1 MPETMAERSSA
12 RLLRAIA
19 EELAQRL
26 LPELRSADARERAT
40 LARLTLEYLA
50 ADVDVLAAVAQEW
63 APGFR
68 GALEEALQ
76 SLPATPFAGQLP
88 SWRAELA
95 AIAVEH
101 GVARQREVRALRAL
115 GAALVRC
122 AADAGDNGGDPAD
135 AAAIARTLGRLGAL
149 DHQWLTR
156 YEAARRQKDAPEVA
170 ASAVPLS
177 GAAPELDP
185 ALVTRYLRRRFPD
198 IPNLAASA
206 VVPIPGGR
214 SKKTFFIS
222 LAGCETLPAELVMRQ
237 DYALRYE
244 GTKVRDEYAPLV
256 KLAALGLAVP
266 RPLLLEG
273 EVTELGPPFI
283 FVERLRGAPPGSY
296 FGMRTPCPGAFAELA
311 HLLAQLHR
319 VAPGELGLS
328 TAAPSGGRPAAADR
342 DVSSQV
348 ARECHHGFPADRL
361 RLRLGAARMRQGS
374 WHRGGRARR
383 CGTVQSIGRGRSSQR
398 AARLGVHAPGGSGGG
413 PGSRARLCRRIHA
426 LGRVHA
432 PLSGGGRRPRTRA
445 ARAPRHAGEFPQ
457 RHNPGRHL
465 RAQLRGGLD
474 ARVRQGRQFI
484 HRPAFD
490 RAAHRRTLAALR
502 CGVSG
507 AAGPPAHQPSSKSA
521 VNPHRSIVGDP
532 LRR

>member
-1 MPETMAERSSA
+1 MPETMAEQSSA

-19 EELAQRL
+19 EELATRL
-26 LPELRSADARERAT
+26 LPELHSADARERAT

-63 APGFR
+63 APMFR
-68 GALEEALQ
+68 DALEEALQ
-76 SLPATPFAGQLP
+76 SLPSASFADQLA
-88 SWRAELA
+88 SWRDELA

-122 AADAGDNGGDPAD
+122 VADAGAIEGDPAD

-156 YEAARRQKDAPEVA
+156 YEAARQQKDTRAVA
-170 ASAVPLS
+170 GSAMPLS
-177 GAAPELDP
+177 GAAPEVDP
-185 ALVTRYLRRRFPD
+185 TLVTRYLRRRFPD

-222 LAGCETLPAELVMRQ
+222 LTGCATLPAELVMRQ

-273 EVTELGPPFI
+273 ETTELGPPFI

-296 FGMRTPCPGAFAELA
+296 FGMHTPCPGAFAELA

-319 VAPGELGLS
+319 VAPSELGLS
-328 TAAPSGGRPAAADR
+328 IAAPPADGLLQLIETYQAKWRENATTASPLIDYAYAWAR
-342 DVSSQV
+342 
-348 ARECHHGFPADRL
+348 RECVMVP
-361 RLRLGAARMRQGS
+361 
-374 WHRGGRARR
+374 
-383 CGTVQSIGRGRSSQR
+383 GTV
-398 AARLGVHAPGGSGGG
+398 AVVHG
-413 PGSRARLCRRIHA
+413 
-426 LGRVHA
+426 
-432 PLSGGGRRPRTRA
+432 
-445 ARAPRHAGEFPQ
+445 
-457 RHNPGRHL
+457 
-465 RAQLRGGLD
+465 D
-474 ARVRQGRQFI
+474 
-484 HRPAFD
+484 
-490 RAAHRRTLAALR
+490 
-502 CGVSG
+502 
-507 AAGPPAHQPSSKSA
+507 AGPYNLLVEADHLSA
-521 VNPHRSIVGDP
+521 LLDWEFVHLGDP
-532 LRR
+532 AVDLGLVRVYAEEFMRWEEFMRLYQEAGGVPVPERRVCLAMLVNFLKGTTLVATSARNFEEGWTREFVKGANSFTGQRLIELRIAGLLQRFGAV